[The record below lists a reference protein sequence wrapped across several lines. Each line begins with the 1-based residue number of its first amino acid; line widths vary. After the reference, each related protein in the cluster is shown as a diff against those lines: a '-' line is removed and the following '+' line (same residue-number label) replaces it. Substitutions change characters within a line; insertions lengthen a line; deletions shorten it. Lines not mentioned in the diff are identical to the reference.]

1 MRGVVMRGVGKR
13 MLISETG
20 EVLRL
25 MHTPGL
31 PREMSCIMT
40 RDDTVTHTGQT
51 CGVHV
56 PVT

>member
-25 MHTPGL
+25 MHNTQ
-31 PREMSCIMT
+31 
-40 RDDTVTHTGQT
+40 HTWSPQRN
-51 CGVHV
+51 VLHNDKR
-56 PVT
+56 